1 MSIIS
6 DAPYFFLC
14 LKEMLE
20 GTDLMS
26 AYSTLSNQPSYD
38 MYEKDQDYQ
47 PMHEPASSKSQQSA
61 PKDDTM
67 NLINKQFESDQKIA
81 TLMAELKRRKAA
93 SQTAQPYASSSSVA
107 ETESPSYFD
116 KLFGKKKEMYKIL
129 QLSLMI
135 TLGLSVHFLID
146 HYLQKYLAEHDMSF
160 ERQLILRLMYPV
172 AVLFIVWNLRVFV
185 K

>member
-1 MSIIS
+1 
-6 DAPYFFLC
+6 
-14 LKEMLE
+14 MLE

-26 AYSTLSNQPSYD
+26 AYSTLSNQQPSYD

-47 PMHEPASSKSQQSA
+47 TPSEPVMSKSHQQSA

-93 SQTAQPYASSSSVA
+93 SQSHMYTNSSAVASTEA
-107 ETESPSYFD
+107 ESPSYFD

-135 TLGLSVHFLID
+135 TLGLSIHFVID

-160 ERQLILRLMYPV
+160 ERQLILRLLYPA

>member
-1 MSIIS
+1 
-6 DAPYFFLC
+6 
-14 LKEMLE
+14 MLE

-26 AYSTLSNQPSYD
+26 AYQTLSNQPSYD
-38 MYEKDQDYQ
+38 MYEKDTDYQ
-47 PMHEPASSKSQQSA
+47 QSAEPTSVSKSA

-93 SQTAQPYASSSSVA
+93 SQSPVYPVATAS
-107 ETESPSYFD
+107 ETDSPSYFD
-116 KLFGKKKEMYKIL
+116 KLFGKKREMYKIM

-135 TLGLSVHFLID
+135 TLGLSIHFVID

-160 ERQLILRLMYPV
+160 ERQLILRLLYPA
-172 AVLFIVWNLRVFV
+172 AVLFVVWNLRVFV

>member
-1 MSIIS
+1 
-6 DAPYFFLC
+6 
-14 LKEMLE
+14 MLE

-26 AYSTLSNQPSYD
+26 AYQTLSNQPSYD
-38 MYEKDQDYQ
+38 IYEKDNDYQ
-47 PMHEPASSKSQQSA
+47 QHANEPPVSKSSA

-93 SQTAQPYASSSSVA
+93 SQQQTYSPVSSSSA

-135 TLGLSVHFLID
+135 TLGLSIHFVID
-146 HYLQKYLAEHDMSF
+146 HYLQKYLAENDMSF
-160 ERQLILRLMYPV
+160 ERQLILRLLYPV
-172 AVLFIVWNLRVFV
+172 AVLFIVWNLKVFV